1 MAEIK
6 GADLLAK
13 SLKEQGVEYMFGVVG
28 FPVGP
33 LAEAAQKVG
42 LPYIG
47 MRNEQTASYAAGA
60 VGYLTGRPGAC
71 NVVTGPGVIHGL
83 AGLANAQSNCWP
95 MLLIGGASETYRNGM
110 GAFQEERQ
118 VVIATPV
125 SKWAHA
131 IEHVNRIPFYVEM
144 AVRQSIYGRP
154 GATYLDIADDIIT
167 GSCDVDKVV
176 EAAKCPDPPRIQT
189 MPEYID
195 QALNVLQSAERPLV
209 IIGKGMAY
217 SRAEDEVRAFI
228 EKTQLPFL
236 ASPMGKGVM
245 PDDHPLSVGASRS
258 LALQQADVVF
268 LMGARFN
275 WIMHFGLPPRY
286 NKDVRVIQ
294 LDIEPEAM
302 HQNKPAEV
310 ALVDDGKAIVGQLN
324 QALANRQWFY
334 PKETPWRAA
343 IAKKSAENAAM
354 IAPQI
359 ADETAPGG
367 YYRLLRDVAAWAP
380 KNAIIC
386 SEGASTMDI
395 GRTQLPNFNPRSRL
409 DAGTYGTMGV
419 GLGIVIAAC
428 VVPPRQADHP
438 RVRRLGDRF
447 LRHGNGDAVP
457 LRHAREDRGVQQRW
471 HWARHGGNPQQPDA
485 QHAAELADLGRP
497 LRPDD
502 GGVWRQGLLCR
513 GSEAPAWRARRGDEL
528 QGAGAGQREAQPGLA
543 TEGAGI
549 PLAQLKIA
557 STTETTGRRSRLAPP
572 SA

>member
-13 SLKEQGVEYMFGVVG
+13 SLKEQGVQYMFGVVG

-60 VGYLTGRPGAC
+60 VGFLTGRPGSC
-71 NVVTGPGVIHGL
+71 IVVTGPGVIHGL
-83 AGLANAQSNCWP
+83 AGLANAQQNCWP

-118 VVIATPV
+118 VLAATPLC
-125 SKWAHA
+125 KWAHG
-131 IEHVNRIPFYVEM
+131 IEHVHRIPFYVEM

-154 GATYLDIADDIIT
+154 GATYLDIPDDIIT
-167 GSCDVDKVV
+167 GSCDGDKAIETV
-176 EAAKCPDPPRIQT
+176 KCPDPPRMQT
-189 MPEYID
+189 MPEYIE
-195 QALNVLQSAERPLV
+195 QALNTLQSAERPLV
-209 IIGKGMAY
+209 IIGKGMAS

-245 PDDHPLSVGASRS
+245 PDDHPLSVGAARS
-258 LALQQADVVF
+258 LALQNADVVF

-286 NKDVRVIQ
+286 NKNVRVIQ

-310 ALVDDGKAIVGQLN
+310 ALVGDGKAIVGQLN
-324 QALANRQWFY
+324 HALGSRQWFY

-343 IAKKSAENAAM
+343 ITKKSAENAAL

-359 ADETAPGG
+359 ADDSAPGG
-367 YYRLLRDVAAWAP
+367 YYRLLRDVAAWTP

-409 DAGTYGTMGV
+409 DAGSYGTMGV

-428 VVPPRQADHP
+428 VVHP
-438 RVRRLGDRF
+438 DKPIIHVSGDSAIGFSGMEMETLCRYGMPAKIVVF
-447 LRHGNGDAVP
+447 NNGGIGPGMEEIPNNPMLNMRPNTLIWGARYDLMMKAFGGHGSYVEDPKDLRGALDEAMNFPGPALVNVK
-457 LRHAREDRGVQQRW
+457 LSQGSQRKAQEFRW
-471 HWARHGGNPQQPDA
+471 H
-485 QHAAELADLGRP
+485 
-497 LRPDD
+497 
-502 GGVWRQGLLCR
+502 
-513 GSEAPAWRARRGDEL
+513 S
-528 QGAGAGQREAQPGLA
+528 
-543 TEGAGI
+543 
-549 PLAQLKIA
+549 
-557 STTETTGRRSRLAPP
+557 
-572 SA
+572 

>member
-6 GADLLAK
+6 GADLLAR
-13 SLKEQGVEYMFGVVG
+13 SLKEQGVQFMFGVVG

-33 LAEAAQKVG
+33 IAEAAQRAG

-60 VGYLTGRPGAC
+60 VGYLTGRPGSC
-71 NVVTGPGVIHGL
+71 ITVTGPGVIHGL
-83 AGLANAQSNCWP
+83 AGLANAKENCWP
-95 MLLIGGASETYRNGM
+95 MILVGGASETYRNGM

-118 VVIATPV
+118 VLIATPV

-154 GATYLDIADDIIT
+154 GPSYLDIADDLIT

-176 EAAKCPDPPRIQT
+176 EVQKCPDPPRIQT
-189 MPEYID
+189 LPQYVE
-195 QALNVLQSAERPLV
+195 QALDVLQSAERPLV

-217 SRAEDEVRAFI
+217 SHAEEEVRAFI
-228 EKTQLPFL
+228 ERTQLPFL

-245 PDDHPLSVGASRS
+245 PDDHPLSVGAARS

-286 NKDVRVIQ
+286 SKDVKVIQ
-294 LDIEPEAM
+294 LDISPEAM

-310 ALVDDGKAIVGQLN
+310 ALVGDGKAVVGQIN
-324 QALANRQWFY
+324 EALKSRQWFY
-334 PKETPWRAA
+334 PKETAWRQA

-354 IAPQI
+354 IQPQK
-359 ADETAPGG
+359 DDDSAPGN
-367 YYRLLRDVAAWAP
+367 YYRLLKDVSAWVP

-395 GRTQLPNFNPRSRL
+395 GRTQLNNYGARQRL
-409 DAGTYGTMGV
+409 DAGSYGTMGV
-419 GLGIVIAAC
+419 GLGFVIAAC
-428 VVPPRQADHP
+428 VVHP
-438 RVRRLGDRF
+438 DRPVVHVSGDSAIGFSGMEMETICRYGMPAKIVVFNNGGIGPGVGDIPDDPMLKMRPNSLIWGARYDLMMEAFGGRGFYVEDPKDLRGALDEAMNFRGPALVNVKLSLGSQRKAQEF
-447 LRHGNGDAVP
+447 
-457 LRHAREDRGVQQRW
+457 RW
-471 HWARHGGNPQQPDA
+471 H
-485 QHAAELADLGRP
+485 
-497 LRPDD
+497 
-502 GGVWRQGLLCR
+502 
-513 GSEAPAWRARRGDEL
+513 S
-528 QGAGAGQREAQPGLA
+528 
-543 TEGAGI
+543 
-549 PLAQLKIA
+549 
-557 STTETTGRRSRLAPP
+557 
-572 SA
+572 